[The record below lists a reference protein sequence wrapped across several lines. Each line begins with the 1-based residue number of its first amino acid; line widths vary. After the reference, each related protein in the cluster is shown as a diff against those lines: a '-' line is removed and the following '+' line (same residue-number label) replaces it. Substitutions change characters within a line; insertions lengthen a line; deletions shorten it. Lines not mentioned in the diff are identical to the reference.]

1 MADDTCCHQVYIS
14 SLVHHTQRTRGFCKS
29 LLEENPP
36 CRLCVGINPPLYPSA
51 TLPHPSWNIVWW
63 QLFLFF
69 PFLLLSSDMA
79 GYHLL
84 LTVFLPVRTPFLS
97 RTISRLLFLSSRP
110 FVMTSQVV
118 DASIAGAQRTVYF
131 FFLNLVA
138 SMTSPICLSRCWCRS
153 YVAFLGS
160 QLVLWCRCGG
170 DAGVEDRWGPR
181 WCGRQCQ
188 RRLDCWTIIAWDVTP
203 RHQDCAVWCDIQVP
217 SIQNLARFQLYV
229 DEIFVH
235 VKKYYCFVH
244 VFELYYCTLTTS

>member
-1 MADDTCCHQVYIS
+1 MCRYQSTRIS
-14 SLVHHTQRTRGFCKS
+14 LSHPT
-29 LLEENPP
+29 
-36 CRLCVGINPPLYPSA
+36 PPLVKYRLV
-51 TLPHPSWNIVWW
+51 TIVPI
-63 QLFLFF
+63 L
-69 PFLLLSSDMA
+69 PFLVTVVWYGRLPFTVNRF
-79 GYHLL
+79 
-84 LTVFLPVRTPFLS
+84 LTCPNPFLS